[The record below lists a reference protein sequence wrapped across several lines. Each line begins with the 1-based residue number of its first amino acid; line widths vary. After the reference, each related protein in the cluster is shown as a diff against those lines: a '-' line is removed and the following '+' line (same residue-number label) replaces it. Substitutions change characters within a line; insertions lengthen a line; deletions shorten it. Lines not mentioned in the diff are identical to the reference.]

1 MSAQS
6 LLDAFLANLPTLLAV
21 LAALGLW
28 HAAAS
33 LLRKLWA
40 RAEEAARGTDTAI
53 DDALLRLAKPA
64 AMELIDLIDR
74 GDLEAIRRKAEPL
87 RKKLAPLVK
96 VKR

>member
-1 MSAQS
+1 MNPQS
-6 LLDAFLANLPTLLAV
+6 LLDAFLANLPLILSV

-33 LLRKLWA
+33 VLRKLWA
-40 RAEEAARGTDTAI
+40 RAEAAAAGTDTAI
-53 DDALLRLAKPA
+53 DDALLRLARPA

-87 RKKLAPLVK
+87 RKKLAPLSV
-96 VKR
+96 VRR